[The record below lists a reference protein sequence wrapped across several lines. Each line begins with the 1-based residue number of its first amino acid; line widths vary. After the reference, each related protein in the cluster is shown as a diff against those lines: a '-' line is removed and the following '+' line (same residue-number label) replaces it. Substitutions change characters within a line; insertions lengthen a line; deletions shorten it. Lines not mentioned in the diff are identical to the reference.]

1 MSKKYNL
8 NILKIFFR
16 YCSNIK
22 YFFIILISFILV
34 GVFIFYTFNLKFNT
48 TASMPLGIYQIQ
60 NTTPKKGDLV
70 IFKLSQNNKI
80 LLKRVVAANG
90 DFVKVDKNGVFI
102 NKILVKNSTIFK
114 FDTKGNP
121 LQNVNINR
129 KLRTNEIFVM
139 GDHKRSFD
147 SRYFGIININDTKI
161 QKARE
166 ILTWNNNG

>member
-1 MSKKYNL
+1 M
-8 NILKIFFR
+8 
-16 YCSNIK
+16 
-22 YFFIILISFILV
+22 
-34 GVFIFYTFNLKFNT
+34 
-48 TASMPLGIYQIQ
+48 
-60 NTTPKKGDLV
+60 
-70 IFKLSQNNKI
+70 
-80 LLKRVVAANG
+80 VAANG
-90 DFVKVDKNGVFI
+90 DFVRVDKNGVFI